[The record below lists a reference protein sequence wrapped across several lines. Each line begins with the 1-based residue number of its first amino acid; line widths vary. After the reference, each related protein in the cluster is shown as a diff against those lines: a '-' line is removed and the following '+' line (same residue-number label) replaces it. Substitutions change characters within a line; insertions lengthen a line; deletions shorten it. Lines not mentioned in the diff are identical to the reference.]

1 VAVAFDTLTYARKLR
16 EAGVPQAQAEAHA
29 EALGATVTETLATKQ
44 DLRELEYRLTIRLG
58 GMLEVAVATMAAL
71 VRLL

>member
-1 VAVAFDTLTYARKLR
+1 MAVAFDTLTYARKLR

-58 GMLEVAVATMAAL
+58 GMLAVAVATMAAL